1 MGRRADGAGW
11 DRGEA
16 PVRDVMRRDFVT
28 VAAHEPLAEA
38 LRIMRFARLRHLLV
52 ETDGVLVGVLSYRD
66 LLDRA
71 VDAWQH
77 GAPQLPAPSVPV
89 EQLMVRPTWA
99 VTPDT
104 RLREAAARLCNLRV
118 GCLPVVDGRGA
129 RARLIGIVTETDL
142 LRAAFVGGQAA
153 AGDTMPRRERARRP
167 DPG

>member
-1 MGRRADGAGW
+1 MGRRANLPDRE
-11 DRGEA
+11 RGET

-28 VAAHEPLAEA
+28 VTVDEPLAEA

-52 ETDGVLVGVLSYRD
+52 EADGVLVGVLSYRD
-66 LLDRA
+66 LLDRI

-77 GAPQLPAPSVPV
+77 GAPQLAPSSVPV
-89 EQLMVRPTWA
+89 EQAMARATWA

-129 RARLIGIVTETDL
+129 RARLIGIVTEADL
-142 LRAAFVGGQAA
+142 LRAAFAGGEAA
-153 AGDTMPRRERARRP
+153 PGDTMRRRGRARRP
-167 DPG
+167 DPA